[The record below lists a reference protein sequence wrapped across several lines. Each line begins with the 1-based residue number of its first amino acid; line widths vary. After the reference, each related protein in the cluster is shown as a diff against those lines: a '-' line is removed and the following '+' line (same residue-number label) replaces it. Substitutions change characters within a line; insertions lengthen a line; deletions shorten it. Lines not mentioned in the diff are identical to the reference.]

1 MSTCVL
7 DMNHFSGF
15 LLLLTFFHGVFL
27 LKGLMLC
34 LGEGIYK
41 MNSEHLIVAEK
52 GIIKTSWGRG
62 VAEVTSCLQRT
73 QRSAEMASSF
83 LSTSSEEK
91 NTFSA
96 LVLFVP
102 LDSQYNTSLFLYACK
117 GRGL

>member
-62 VAEVTSCLQRT
+62 VVEVTSCLQRT

-102 LDSQYNTSLFLYACK
+102 LDSQYNISLFLYACK